1 MKVTL
6 RTKPLS
12 NGTQSLYLDVY
23 DKGKRKY
30 EYLKLY
36 LVPEVDA
43 NAKRENA
50 NAKRENA
57 NAMKRAN
64 ELKAQYILG
73 KYKPE
78 IHQGQ
83 CPTLMDWLDTYYIYM
98 KEERNVS
105 KAVYDHLHLLRPIL
119 DGFLTK
125 IRKQKITVDAF
136 GRSEVLGFL
145 MYMRNWKAEKKGKL
159 YQGTMVAYQ
168 QRFVAVF
175 NAAIAEGYIKVNPF
189 DLIKKN
195 ERIAKVRS
203 TKDSLTMEEVEKI
216 ADVVPVKSE
225 DAEVQRAFLFACF
238 TGIRISDIRELKWSD
253 IKVMG
258 DYKAIIKT
266 QVKTEELVTVPLCMK
281 AMEYLPDQRED
292 EFVFHLPLKT
302 GLRLGL
308 NRIIEASGID
318 KPVTFHTSRHTFAT
332 LTFASGSDLATVSRL
347 LGHTSVATTEIYADV
362 LMDSKVKA
370 INSISDMFK

>member
-1 MKVTL
+1 
-6 RTKPLS
+6 
-12 NGTQSLYLDVY
+12 
-23 DKGKRKY
+23 
-30 EYLKLY
+30 
-36 LVPEVDA
+36 
-43 NAKRENA
+43 
-50 NAKRENA
+50 
-57 NAMKRAN
+57 
-64 ELKAQYILG
+64 
-73 KYKPE
+73 
-78 IHQGQ
+78 
-83 CPTLMDWLDTYYIYM
+83 
-98 KEERNVS
+98 
-105 KAVYDHLHLLRPIL
+105 
-119 DGFLTK
+119 
-125 IRKQKITVDAF
+125 
-136 GRSEVLGFL
+136 
-145 MYMRNWKAEKKGKL
+145 
-159 YQGTMVAYQ
+159 
-168 QRFVAVF
+168 VF

-347 LGHTSVATTEIYADV
+347 LGHSSVATTEIYADV

>member
-36 LVPEVDA
+36 LVPEVD
-43 NAKRENA
+43 A

-159 YQGTMVAYQ
+159 SQGTMVAYQ

-189 DLIKKN
+189 D
-195 ERIAKVRS
+195 
-203 TKDSLTMEEVEKI
+203 
-216 ADVVPVKSE
+216 
-225 DAEVQRAFLFACF
+225 VQRAFLFACF

>member
-1 MKVTL
+1 MRKETKMKVTL
-6 RTKPLS
+6 RTKSLS
-12 NGTQSLYLDVY
+12 NGVQSIYLDVY

-36 LVPEVDA
+36 LVPEV
-43 NAKRENA
+43 NA

-57 NAMKRAN
+57 SAMKKAN
-64 ELKAQYILG
+64 EIKAQYILG
-73 KYKPE
+73 KYRPE
-78 IHQGQ
+78 VRHGE
-83 CPTLMDWLDTYYIYM
+83 CPTLMDWFDTYYIYM

-119 DGFLTK
+119 NGFLTK
-125 IRKQKITVDAF
+125 IRKQNMTVAEF
-136 GRSEVLGFL
+136 GRNEVLGFL

-159 YQGTMVAYQ
+159 SQGTMVAYQ

-175 NAAIAEGYIKVNPF
+175 NAAITEGHIKVNPF

-203 TKDSLTMEEVEKI
+203 TKDSLTMDEVERI
-216 ADVVPVKSE
+216 ADVVPVKKE

-266 QVKTEELVTVPLCMK
+266 QVKTEELVTVPLCKK
-281 AMEYLPDQRED
+281 ALEYLPDQRED

-347 LGHTSVATTEIYADV
+347 LGHSSVATTEIYADV

>member
-1 MKVTL
+1 MRKETKMKVTL
-6 RTKPLS
+6 RTKSLS
-12 NGTQSLYLDVY
+12 NGVQSIYLDVY

-36 LVPEVDA
+36 LVPEV
-43 NAKRENA
+43 NA

-57 NAMKRAN
+57 SAMKKAN
-64 ELKAQYILG
+64 EIKAQYILG
-73 KYKPE
+73 KYRPE
-78 IHQGQ
+78 VRHGE
-83 CPTLMDWLDTYYIYM
+83 CPTLMDWFDTYYIYM

-119 DGFLTK
+119 NGFLTK
-125 IRKQKITVDAF
+125 IRKQNMTVAEF
-136 GRSEVLGFL
+136 GRNEVLGFL

-159 YQGTMVAYQ
+159 SQGTMVAYQ

-175 NAAIAEGYIKVNPF
+175 NAAITEGHIKVNPF

-203 TKDSLTMEEVEKI
+203 TKDSLTMDEVERI
-216 ADVVPVKSE
+216 ADVVPVKKE

>member
-36 LVPEVDA
+36 LVPEVD
-43 NAKRENA
+43 A

-159 YQGTMVAYQ
+159 SQGTMVAYQ
-168 QRFVAVF
+168 
-175 NAAIAEGYIKVNPF
+175 
-189 DLIKKN
+189 KN

>member
-36 LVPEVDA
+36 LVPEVD
-43 NAKRENA
+43 A

-159 YQGTMVAYQ
+159 SQGTMVAYQ

-308 NRIIEASGID
+308 NRIIEASGIA

>member
-1 MKVTL
+1 MRKETKMKVTL
-6 RTKPLS
+6 RTKSLS
-12 NGTQSLYLDVY
+12 NGVQSIYLDVY

-36 LVPEVDA
+36 LVPEV
-43 NAKRENA
+43 NA

-57 NAMKRAN
+57 SAMKKAN
-64 ELKAQYILG
+64 EIKAQYILG
-73 KYKPE
+73 KYRPE
-78 IHQGQ
+78 VRHGE
-83 CPTLMDWLDTYYIYM
+83 CPTLMDWFDTYYIYM

-119 DGFLTK
+119 NGFLTK
-125 IRKQKITVDAF
+125 IRKQNMTVAEF
-136 GRSEVLGFL
+136 GRNEVLGFL

-159 YQGTMVAYQ
+159 SQGTMVAYQ

-175 NAAIAEGYIKVNPF
+175 NAAITEGHIKVNPF

-203 TKDSLTMEEVEKI
+203 TKNSLTMDEVERI
-216 ADVVPVKSE
+216 ADVVPVKKE

-238 TGIRISDIRELKWSD
+238 TGIRISDIRELKWTD
-253 IKVMG
+253 IKEMG
-258 DYKAIIKT
+258 EYKAIVKIQIKT
-266 QVKTEELVTVPLCMK
+266 DELVTVPLCKK

-292 EFVFHLPLKT
+292 EYVFHLPLKT

-308 NRIIEASGID
+308 KRIIDAAGID
-318 KPVTFHTSRHTFAT
+318 SPTTFHTSRHTFAT

-347 LGHTSVATTEIYADV
+347 LGHSSVATTEIYADV
-362 LMDSKVKA
+362 LMESKVKA
-370 INSISDMFK
+370 MKGISDLFK

>member
-1 MKVTL
+1 MRKETKMKVTL
-6 RTKPLS
+6 RTKSLS
-12 NGTQSLYLDVY
+12 NGVQSIYLDVY

-36 LVPEVDA
+36 LVPEVD
-43 NAKRENA
+43 A

-159 YQGTMVAYQ
+159 SQGTMVAYQ

-216 ADVVPVKSE
+216 ADVVPAKSE

>member
-36 LVPEVDA
+36 LVPEVD
-43 NAKRENA
+43 A

-105 KAVYDHLHLLRPIL
+105 KA
-119 DGFLTK
+119 LTK
-125 IRKQKITVDAF
+125 IRKQKMTVDAF

-159 YQGTMVAYQ
+159 SQGTMVAYQ

-216 ADVVPVKSE
+216 ADVVPAKSE

-238 TGIRISDIRELKWSD
+238 TGIRISDIRELKWSDIKVD

-370 INSISDMFK
+370 INSISEMFK